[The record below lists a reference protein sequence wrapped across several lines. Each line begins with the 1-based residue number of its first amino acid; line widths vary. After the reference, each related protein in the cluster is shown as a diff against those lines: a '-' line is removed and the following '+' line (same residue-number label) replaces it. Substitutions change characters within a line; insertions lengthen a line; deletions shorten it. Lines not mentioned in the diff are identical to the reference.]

1 MVAYIDADY
10 YTNVYKGADAGDDL
24 DRYIERASDLVDQ
37 VTGYK
42 IKDFDSLPQ
51 FTQEQVKKAT
61 AAQVEFYVMQGG
73 DEDVNAG
80 NTDFARVA
88 IGSFSYSVGS
98 ERGTRSSNRAE
109 LRLSPAALVYLES
122 TGLLYRGLGVV
133 HSVY

>member
-1 MVAYIDADY
+1 MGYITPEY
-10 YTNVYKGADAGDDL
+10 YTDEYMGADAGSEL
-24 DRYIERASDLVDQ
+24 EKYIKRASDLIDQ

-42 IKDFDSLPQ
+42 IKDFDSLPP
-51 FTQEQVKKAT
+51 FVQEQVKKAT
-61 AAQVEFYVMQGG
+61 AAQVEFYVIHGG

-98 ERGTRSSNRAE
+98 ERETSTSNRDE
-109 LRLSPAALVYLES
+109 QRVSPATLAYLEP

>member
-1 MVAYIDADY
+1 MGYITPEY
-10 YTNVYKGADAGDDL
+10 YTEQYKGADAGDDL
-24 DRYIERASDLVDQ
+24 EKYIERASDLIDQ

-42 IKDFDSLPQ
+42 IRDFENLPQ
-51 FTQEQVKKAT
+51 FIKDQVMKAT
-61 AAQVEFYVMQGG
+61 AAQVEYYVTQGG

-98 ERGTRSSNRAE
+98 ERGTSASNRDE
-109 LRLSPAALVYLES
+109 QRVSPATLAYLEP

>member
-1 MVAYIDADY
+1 MAYITPEY
-10 YTNVYKGADAGDDL
+10 YTDIYRGADAGDDL
-24 DRYIERASDLVDQ
+24 EKYIERASDLVDQ

-42 IKDFDSLPQ
+42 IMDFENLPQ
-51 FTQEQVKKAT
+51 FVKDQVMKAT
-61 AAQVEFYVMQGG
+61 AAQVEYYVTQGG

-98 ERGTRSSNRAE
+98 ERGTSTSNRDE
-109 LRLSPAALVYLES
+109 QRVSPATLAYLER
-122 TGLLYRGLGVV
+122 TGLLYRVLGVV